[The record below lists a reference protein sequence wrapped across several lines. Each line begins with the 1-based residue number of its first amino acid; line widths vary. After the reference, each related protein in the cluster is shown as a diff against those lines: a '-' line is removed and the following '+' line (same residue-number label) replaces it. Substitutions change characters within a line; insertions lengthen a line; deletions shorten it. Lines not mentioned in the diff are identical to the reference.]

1 MSKKASERQ
10 ENVDKTNGK
19 GAKANER
26 AGFKSF
32 AVAPEGKVQ
41 QSMYET
47 KWAAYQVWAVCERGD
62 HNYGP
67 VLTDKARQALAEERN
82 HADNN
87 RN

>member
-10 ENVDKTNGK
+10 VNVVKANSN

-26 AGFKSF
+26 ACFVSF

-41 QSMYET
+41 ESMYET
-47 KWAAYQVWAVCERGD
+47 KWAAYQEWAVCERND

-67 VLTDKARQALAEERN
+67 VLTDKARRALAEERN
-82 HADNN
+82 HADHKGD
-87 RN
+87 